1 MSIFNEDLEEN
12 GIQWQVKIKK
22 KVTSTKLYCINTF
35 GAGELASA
43 LAVYAFG

>member
-22 KVTSTKLYCINTF
+22 KKLQVQSCV
-35 GAGELASA
+35 A
-43 LAVYAFG
+43 